1 MTDLLD
7 NIVVQ
12 VLIIST
18 LGTFLIVLPILMVI
32 QLILWVVSWLI

>member
-12 VLIIST
+12 VLIISP